1 MDFTELFFLLLIG
14 LIFYSYFGYAL
25 LLFVMVQFKRWFY
38 PEKNNNNLK
47 EYPIITLV
55 IPAYNE
61 REYIDSKMQ
70 NTSGLNYPKDKLNI
84 VWITDGSNDGSA
96 EYLNK
101 KYVEI
106 YSDWNIKVYH
116 QPERRGKSAAINR
129 VMNLVNTDIV
139 VFCDANTFL
148 NKDSLINIV
157 RHFEDERVG
166 CVAGEKRVLKDNTLA
181 GDGESLYWR
190 YESLVKK
197 LNSDFYTCI
206 GAVGELIAFRKSLFV
221 TLPEDTILDDFVIS
235 MQIAHKGYKV
245 VYEPQAYADEYP
257 SVNEKEEMK
266 RKIRIAAG
274 AFQCLFRYPQWMNVF
289 QHPVLSFQYISHK
302 VSRWLIVP
310 FSLPVIFIL
319 NVILFFQHPENIY
332 YFIFLFLQLFFYFI
346 VLIQYFASLSSVI
359 FRIPYYV
366 LMMNMAMYKG
376 FWNYVTKKQSA
387 VWEKVKRRNLLI
399 KNTS

>member
-1 MDFTELFFLLLIG
+1 MDFTELSFLLLIA

-129 VMNLVNTDIV
+129 VMNFVNTDIV

-399 KNTS
+399 ENTG

>member
-1 MDFTELFFLLLIG
+1 MDFTELSFLLLIA

-129 VMNLVNTDIV
+129 VMNFVNTDIV

-148 NKDSLINIV
+148 NKDSLVNIV

-399 KNTS
+399 ENTG